1 MPKKHQIRRRSS
13 SSSSISDSP
22 ERPKKAPKPAA
33 SASGFNT
40 ILRELLPAPLADK
53 IIDNLPSTFGVISK
67 KLGTHV
73 FFLLSIIIYDMVGAL
88 LYSLIEG
95 GQEAEQVNDILSH
108 RKITMDKIFEL
119 VKTGSPSLSKQS
131 EELIKAYEKVI
142 VENYDKNSKLLIR
155 GEDEL
160 NWSFWGAAF
169 FCGTVFTLIGSAHIK
184 PLTVPGRA
192 LTIFYALIGIPL
204 FLTLLADFGKLLTRL
219 IKIVWIYVQNIYNT
233 GSFKPPKGI
242 TGKADDD
249 DDDDEDDEDDELQFD
264 NIDRIMHIQR
274 TPEDFSLPISLAL
287 SVFIMYI
294 FFGAILYYL
303 WEEWTFMESFYF
315 VFISMA
321 TIGFGDF
328 IPSTYFH
335 MNSLIVYLTIGLA
348 ITSMCINVVQEK
360 IAETFSHASA
370 KLGETV
376 GIEFADEPEK
386 DENEVY
392 EASDLFRAAAAA
404 SAGRGGMTLPAR
416 GRMSI
421 AGRGGMPMPGRGR
434 MSIAGRPTRGFPP
447 EPGSSSAPPQNFNRY

>member
-1 MPKKHQIRRRSS
+1 
-13 SSSSISDSP
+13 
-22 ERPKKAPKPAA
+22 
-33 SASGFNT
+33 
-40 ILRELLPAPLADK
+40 
-53 IIDNLPSTFGVISK
+53 
-67 KLGTHV
+67 
-73 FFLLSIIIYDMVGAL
+73 
-88 LYSLIEG
+88 
-95 GQEAEQVNDILSH
+95 
-108 RKITMDKIFEL
+108 MDKIFEL